1 MSITHAAVAGPLVEI
16 ADYQA
21 SHLIGNG
28 TITAAQIA
36 SGVVPPLGSATPLV
50 ESGSGAAGTATNSS
64 HEDHVHPAASG
75 GSTNAPDG
83 KPYNFSPAASPKTV
97 DDEFSD
103 LTASQS
109 GPSNGLNAKWSKHNL
124 GTSAWLALSDTKA
137 PGCLLIAMPSG
148 QTADQ
153 AIYQTTPAGDF
164 TIAARWSM
172 NMNTNDRQMWA
183 LFALNS
189 SGNGICVSFD
199 YNNSEI
205 TMREITNWQQSG
217 GIDTGIINSTMA
229 AALNGYYMTGGP
241 VTAYLRKASGVYYGS
256 ITLGDRILGPGLL
269 ETSATP
275 TGFTNAYVGFGRI
288 FASGGS
294 ANVALDYFRQVA

>member
-1 MSITHAAVAGPLVEI
+1 VSITHAAVAGPLVEV

-21 SHLIGNG
+21 NHLIGNG

-109 GPSNGLNAKWSKHNL
+109 GPINGLNAKWSKHNL
-124 GTSAWLALSDTKA
+124 GTSGWLALDSTKA
-137 PGCLLIAMPSG
+137 PGSLLIAVPSG
-148 QTADQ
+148 QSADQ

-164 TIAARWSM
+164 TISARFSA
-172 NMNTNDRQMWA
+172 NYTTADRQMWA
-183 LFALNS
+183 LMAVDT
-189 SGNGICVSFD
+189 NGTGIGVSCDVWQNEFCLRD
-199 YNNSEI
+199 I
-205 TMREITNWQQSG
+205 TTWVQAGTTVDIVNG
-217 GIDTGIINSTMA
+217 GISNYVAGLYSAGIPITVN
-229 AALNGYYMTGGP
+229 
-241 VTAYLRKASGVYYGS
+241 LRKASGVYFGS
-256 ITLGDRILGPGLL
+256 LTFGDRLLPLGLI
-269 ETSATP
+269 EATKTP
-275 TGFTNAYVGFGRI
+275 TAFTNAYVGFGRI
-288 FASGGS
+288 FTSGG
-294 ANVALDYFRQVA
+294 AVNIGLDYFRQTA